1 MLGHEILFIFFLTLT
16 SKSSW
21 AHVGLT
27 FPPARQ
33 YDLDFLD
40 NVRTRPP
47 CGMPKG
53 KANHLNLLNTYL
65 VRYKGVIKVTFNQV
79 CLLLRHFL
87 IIPSQYDLEFLDNV
101 RTRPPCGMPKG
112 KASHLKLLNAYLV
125 CSCQIPRGH
134 TIYV

>member
-53 KANHLNLLNTYL
+53 KAKHLGQQRRLKTKL
-65 VRYKGVIKVTFNQV
+65 QV
-79 CLLLRHFL
+79 YEAAAA
-87 IIPSQYDLEFLDNV
+87 I
-101 RTRPPCGMPKG
+101 
-112 KASHLKLLNAYLV
+112 
-125 CSCQIPRGH
+125 
-134 TIYV
+134 

>member
-1 MLGHEILFIFFLTLT
+1 MLGHEILFIFFLALT

-53 KANHLNLLNTYL
+53 KANHL
-65 VRYKGVIKVTFNQV
+65 
-79 CLLLRHFL
+79 
-87 IIPSQYDLEFLDNV
+87 
-101 RTRPPCGMPKG
+101 
-112 KASHLKLLNAYLV
+112 KLLNAYLV
-125 CSCQIPRGH
+125 PSLQYQGVIQI
-134 TIYV
+134 TFSSDLFATYVIPNSAV

>member
-53 KANHLNLLNTYL
+53 KANHLKLLNTYL
-65 VRYKGVIKVTFNQV
+65 VRYKGVIKDTFNQIY
-79 CLLLRHFL
+79 LLLE
-87 IIPSQYDLEFLDNV
+87 PSCCMKQQKKSPNQETGLEN
-101 RTRPPCGMPKG
+101 R
-112 KASHLKLLNAYLV
+112 AHLKVLNDTKLILYD
-125 CSCQIPRGH
+125 
-134 TIYV
+134 